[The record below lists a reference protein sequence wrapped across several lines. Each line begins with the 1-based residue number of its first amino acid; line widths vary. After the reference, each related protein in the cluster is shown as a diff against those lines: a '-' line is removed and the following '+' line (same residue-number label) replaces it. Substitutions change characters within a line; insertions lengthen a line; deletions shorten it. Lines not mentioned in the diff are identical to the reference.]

1 MRDPA
6 GTAIVGV
13 LTILPDGTRMP
24 IRQGETILAACR
36 RYGYSFKVG
45 CREGGCGE
53 CALELVSGSTVDARP
68 IAESVLSLQDRENG
82 VCLPCRAIPL
92 ADTTIKLNRTDRLG
106 RSPFADRL
114 AARDLTKLA
123 LDDPG
128 ASADLAGVTA
138 PAPAPARPPAPSYR
152 HAVAGDPIV
161 RTSPGAASKV
171 NGAPQSSDTS
181 APAADATTFHEFEA
195 DLIVD
200 RKDDIAECV
209 AALTL
214 TDPSGKDLP
223 EWSPG
228 AHIDVVLG
236 GEALTRQYSLCGSPG
251 NRRSYRIGVLRDPN
265 SRGGSQRIHDELQA
279 GMTVRVR
286 GPRNH
291 FLLIDAPRYLFIA
304 GGIGI
309 TPILPMIAAVD
320 SAGADWRLLY
330 GGRSKDSMAFLDEL
344 APHSG
349 RVGVYPQDEV
359 GLIPLGDVL
368 SQPRDG
374 VLIYSCGPEP
384 LLEAVEGLTTKWP
397 AGSLR
402 TERFAAR
409 PVTAGPSSL
418 ETFEVV
424 CQRSGIAL
432 KIEADRSILEAAE
445 EAGLKVLSSCRAG
458 VCGTCDVDIID
469 GVPDHRDSVLSAGER
484 ASNEFML
491 VCISG
496 SLSPRLVLDL

>member
-1 MRDPA
+1 VRDLA

-24 IRQGETILAACR
+24 VRQGETILAACR

-68 IAESVLSLQDRENG
+68 IAESVLSVQDRENG

-123 LDDPG
+123 LDDSG
-128 ASADLAGVTA
+128 ASADLAEVT
-138 PAPAPARPPAPSYR
+138 APARPPAGAS
-152 HAVAGDPIV
+152 
-161 RTSPGAASKV
+161 AAS
-171 NGAPQSSDTS
+171 AS
-181 APAADATTFHEFEA
+181 TTFHEFEA
-195 DLIVD
+195 GLVVD
-200 RKDDIAECV
+200 RKDDIAEGV

-214 TDPSGKDLP
+214 ADPSGKDLP
-223 EWSPG
+223 DWSPG
-228 AHIDVVLG
+228 AHIDVVLDG
-236 GEALTRQYSLCGSPG
+236 DALTRQYSLCGSPG
-251 NRRSYRIGVLRDPN
+251 NRRSYRIAVLRDPH
-265 SRGGSQRIHDELQA
+265 SSGGSQRIHDELQA

-320 SAGADWRLLY
+320 AAGADWRLLY
-330 GGRSKDSMAFLDEL
+330 GGRNKDSMAFLDEL
-344 APHSG
+344 APYHD
-349 RVGVYPQDEV
+349 RVGVYPQDET
-359 GLIPLGDVL
+359 GLIPLDDVL
-368 SQPRDG
+368 TQPRHG
-374 VLIYSCGPEP
+374 ELVYSCGPEL
-384 LLEAVEGLTTKWP
+384 LLEAVEDFSTTWP
-397 AGSLR
+397 AGSLH

-409 PVTAGPSSL
+409 PVTAGPSAL

-424 CQRSGIAL
+424 CQRSGITL
-432 KIEADRSILEAAE
+432 KIEQDRSILEAAE

-469 GVPDHRDSVLSAGER
+469 GVPDHRDSVLSASER

-491 VCISG
+491 VCTSG

>member
-1 MRDPA
+1 VRDPA

-24 IRQGETILAACR
+24 LRQGETILAACR

-68 IAESVLSLQDRENG
+68 IAESVLSAQDRENG

-92 ADTTIKLNRTDRLG
+92 GDTTIKLNRTDRLG

-114 AARDLTKLA
+114 AARDLIKLA

-128 ASADLAGVTA
+128 ASADLAG
-138 PAPAPARPPAPSYR
+138 
-152 HAVAGDPIV
+152 DPIL
-161 RTSPGAASKV
+161 RTPPGAAPKV
-171 NGAPQSSDTS
+171 SGAPTSSGAS
-181 APAADATTFHEFEA
+181 APAVGASTTFHEFET
-195 DLIVD
+195 DLVVD
-200 RKDDIAECV
+200 RKDDIAEGV

-223 EWSPG
+223 DWSPG
-228 AHIDVVLG
+228 AHIDVVLDG
-236 GEALTRQYSLCGSPG
+236 DALTRQYSLCGSPG
-251 NRRSYRIGVLRDPN
+251 NRRSYRIAVLRDPH
-265 SRGGSQRIHDELQA
+265 SSGGSQRIHNELQA

-320 SAGADWRLLY
+320 AAGADWRLLY
-330 GGRSKDSMAFLDEL
+330 GGRNKDSMAFLDEL
-344 APHSG
+344 APYSD
-349 RVGVYPQDEV
+349 RVGVYPQDEA
-359 GLIPLGDVL
+359 GLIPLDDVL
-368 SQPRDG
+368 SQPRHG
-374 VLIYSCGPEP
+374 VLIYSCGPE
-384 LLEAVEGLTTKWP
+384 LLLDAVEGFTTKWP
-397 AGSLR
+397 AGSLHA
-402 TERFAAR
+402 ERFAAR
-409 PVTAGPSSL
+409 PVTAGPSAL

-424 CQRSGIAL
+424 CQRSGITL
-432 KIEADRSILEAAE
+432 KVESDRSILEAAE

-458 VCGTCDVDIID
+458 VCGTCDVDIIE
-469 GVPDHRDSVLSAGER
+469 GVPDHRDSVLSASDR

-496 SLSPRLVLDL
+496 SLSRRLVLDL